1 MVDAPV
7 LGAGPERGAGSSPAP
22 GIAARRKGREPTRG
36 PAAFGAREFVVAP
49 PGAATPTLPAAR
61 SPMLLGV
68 RPGSDSRS
76 TTSSGADAAHC
87 ERVTRAH
94 ARTFALASWLLPA
107 EKRRAAFA
115 LYAFCRVADDMVDR
129 ADETG
134 APGVAAQL
142 ARYRRDLDAALAGR
156 ADAPVFRELARVARE
171 FAVPAT
177 VLHELLD
184 GVERDLRPVRYRDWE
199 ELALYCEGVASSVG
213 EMCTHVFGVAA
224 GPLSRD
230 GAIRHARTLGVA
242 MQLTNILRDV
252 GEDAERGRC
261 YLPDEDLATFG
272 LRAEDVLARRV
283 TARDERWRALMA
295 FEARRARALY
305 EAAIPGIALLAPDS
319 QGCAA
324 ACARGYAAIL
334 DVLERTG
341 WDSLTARASVGGW
354 DRLLVL
360 YDAWRDTRRGR
371 GGADLAPVAG
381 GPVIEWGGARMA
393 RAHELVKLA

>member
-1 MVDAPV
+1 
-7 LGAGPERGAGSSPAP
+7 
-22 GIAARRKGREPTRG
+22 
-36 PAAFGAREFVVAP
+36 
-49 PGAATPTLPAAR
+49 
-61 SPMLLGV
+61 MLLGA
-68 RPGSDSRS
+68 RSGSHSPS
-76 TTSSGADAAHC
+76 IASAPADAAHC

-94 ARTFALASWLLPA
+94 ARTFTLASWLLPA

-115 LYAFCRVADDMVDR
+115 LYAFCRIADDMVDG
-129 ADETG
+129 ADETC
-134 APGVAAQL
+134 ATSVAAQL
-142 ARYRRDLDAALAGR
+142 AHYRRDLDAALAGR
-156 ADAPVFRELARVARE
+156 PEGPVFRELARVARE
-171 FAVPAT
+171 YAVPAT

-184 GVERDLRPVRYRDWE
+184 GVERDLRPARYRSWT

-224 GPLSRD
+224 GPASRD
-230 GAIRHARTLGVA
+230 GAILHARTLGVA

-272 LRAEDVLARRV
+272 LSAEDVLAGRV

-305 EAAIPGIALLAPDS
+305 MAAIPGIALLAPDS

-341 WDSLTARASVGGW
+341 WDSLTVRASVGGW
-354 DRLLVL
+354 DRLAVL

-371 GGADLAPVAG
+371 ARSDLALVAG

>member
-1 MVDAPV
+1 
-7 LGAGPERGAGSSPAP
+7 
-22 GIAARRKGREPTRG
+22 
-36 PAAFGAREFVVAP
+36 
-49 PGAATPTLPAAR
+49 
-61 SPMLLGV
+61 MLLGV
-68 RPGSDSRS
+68 RPGTHSRPGA
-76 TTSSGADAAHC
+76 TPGADAAHC

-107 EKRRAAFA
+107 GKRRAAFA

-134 APGVAAQL
+134 ATGVAAQL
-142 ARYRRDLDAALAGR
+142 ARYRRDLDLALAGR
-156 ADAPVFRELARVARE
+156 PDGPVFRELARVARE
-171 FAVPAT
+171 YDVPAV

-184 GVERDLRPVRYRDWE
+184 GVERDLRPVRYGDWT

-224 GPLSRD
+224 GPASRD

-261 YLPDEDLATFG
+261 YLPDADLAAFG
-272 LRAEDVLARRV
+272 LGVDDVLSRRV
-283 TARDERWRALMA
+283 SARDERWRGLMA

-305 EAAIPGIALLAPDS
+305 AAAIPGIALLAPDS

-341 WDSLTARASVGGW
+341 WDSLGARASVSGW
-354 DRLLVL
+354 DRLSVL
-360 YDAWRDTRRGR
+360 YEAWRDTRRGR
-371 GGADLAPVAG
+371 ARNDLALVAG
-381 GPVIEWGGARMA
+381 GPVIEWDGARMA